1 MKEVVEKGSCCGCA
15 ACYSACPVNAII
27 MEADEEGFVYPRIK
41 EHCINCGKCRKV
53 CPVLEREKESV
64 CVQHGF
70 AVQNR
75 DVKILRESTSGGAFT
90 AIAEYVLEN
99 GGIVY
104 GVSLDGELTARHISV
119 ENRDELCKF
128 RGSKYIQSE
137 IGRTFLEAREEL
149 EAGRLVCFSGT
160 PCQIEGLLRFLGKKY
175 DNLIT
180 VDVVC
185 HAVPS
190 PLAFQKYIEFR
201 QGKLGKEKISEVRFR
216 DKYFGYRYSNLSI
229 LNREGKIIYH
239 NGIDTD
245 EWLRTFFSEICNR
258 PSCYSCAF
266 KKRYRVSD
274 FTLWDCFDVHRV
286 MPEADNNRGVTKVLI
301 HSEAGYRHFQKFCR
315 KLYYKSIDPDALVE
329 GAYEMIGSVKRN
341 GNRDAFFRDMALLTG
356 KELYE
361 KYFPIG
367 FSTKF
372 EKVVRL
378 MAMKLGIYQMI
389 WKCYKRLFGNKK
401 R

>member
-1 MKEVVEKGSCCGCA
+1 
-15 ACYSACPVNAII
+15 